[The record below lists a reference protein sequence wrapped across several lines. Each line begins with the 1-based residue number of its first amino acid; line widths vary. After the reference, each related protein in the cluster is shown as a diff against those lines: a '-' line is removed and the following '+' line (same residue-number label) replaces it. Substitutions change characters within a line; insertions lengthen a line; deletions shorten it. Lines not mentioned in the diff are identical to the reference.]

1 MGDLPSNCQCLV
13 ASRTQKLHASDMQN
27 QRPPKHLSKICSI
40 RTRTIYANTHTMRR
54 TSQAV
59 VKFYC
64 HQEEHTPPHLRP
76 PPLQPSR
83 RRNERRRRHGAT
95 AAATALCEKQIGWV
109 YHAST
114 MRQLCTNAPSRMSV
128 ISKIMEIG

>member
-95 AAATALCEKQIGWV
+95 AAATAFVKSKLDGC
-109 YHAST
+109 T
-114 MRQLCTNAPSRMSV
+114 MRPPCASYARPHLAGWSV
-128 ISKIMEIG
+128 ISKVIEMF